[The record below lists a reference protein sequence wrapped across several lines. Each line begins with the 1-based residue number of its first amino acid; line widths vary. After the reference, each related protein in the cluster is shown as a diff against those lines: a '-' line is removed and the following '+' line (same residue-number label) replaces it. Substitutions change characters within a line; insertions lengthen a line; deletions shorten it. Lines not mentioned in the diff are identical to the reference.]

1 MLVVIS
7 WEAAPKPFKKKR
19 GSDEELLIKNR
30 STVDEMCVR
39 ENLMDGAS

>member
-1 MLVVIS
+1 MFVVIS
-7 WEAAPKPFKKKR
+7 WEAAPKPYKKR
-19 GSDEELLIKNR
+19 GSVEELLIKNR